1 MSPTALI
8 YLRVST
14 KEQAQRGGE
23 AEGFSIPAQR
33 EACEKRAKQLG
44 AEVVM
49 EFVDAGESAR
59 SADRPELQLMLKF
72 LARRTCDYVIVHKI
86 DRLARNRVDDVEINV
101 AIKRAGAQLVSVT
114 ENIDETPS
122 GMLMHG
128 IMSSIAEFYSRNLA
142 TETRKGL
149 AQKVKNGG
157 TPGMVPFGY
166 LNVRTRTQEGYEVR
180 TVAVDPDRA
189 DHVRWMYR
197 AYASGEWTMTQI
209 KERLESNGVTS
220 LPRPKRP
227 ARPIAISHIETI
239 LSSRY

>member
-1 MSPTALI
+1 MSATAII

-14 KEQAQRGGE
+14 KEQAQRGVE

-33 EACEKRAKQLG
+33 EAYEKRAQQLG
-44 AEVVM
+44 AEVLM
-49 EFVDAGESAR
+49 EFIDAGESAR

-72 LARRTCDYVIVHKI
+72 LERRSCDYVIVHKV

-142 TETRKGL
+142 TEIRKGM

-166 LNVRTRTQEGYEVR
+166 LNVRTRSEEGYEVR
-180 TVAVDPDRA
+180 TVAVDPERA
-189 DHVRWMYR
+189 DHVRWIYE
-197 AYASGEWTMTQI
+197 AYASGEWTMMQI
-209 KERLESNGVTS
+209 RDRLEAQGTMSV
-220 LPRPKRP
+220 PRPKRP
-227 ARPIAISHIETI
+227 ARPIATSHIE
-239 LSSRY
+239 